1 MKVNWLNRINI
12 LKEAGITAN
21 RKTAA
26 TEGTGNII
34 MALSDCSQREWYQWC
49 FWLDNTDIFQLG
61 QTRLFS
67 PTAASARAIQHWWTP
82 IHEAIAHRFVH
93 APCCYALATQAI
105 ICIETVISRR
115 DRVYFCLKW
124 SLLEDLT
131 HKIGSAELQF
141 FSFMFIN
148 WQSFGKA
155 GCLPWLFKIQFPH
168 WNRNYNLLQR
178 RSQWLTEQGLT
189 NSYKLLHCLQSSFS
203 LKILLVLS
211 QPAPLQ
217 TTTLSYNKG
226 LGRDYFLLVLTPS
239 FIAASPL
246 ACLGFAWSNFAEK
259 NKRLLAVSVLLK
271 LSILEMWYLW

>member
-61 QTRLFS
+61 QARLFS

-141 FSFMFIN
+141 FSFMLR
-148 WQSFGKA
+148 SFGKA
-155 GCLPWLFKIQFPH
+155 GCLLRPFKIPFPH
-168 WNRNYNLLQR
+168 WIRKYDLLQG
-178 RSQWLTEQGLT
+178 RSQWLTEQRLT
-189 NSYKLLHCLQSSFS
+189 NSCKLLDCLQSSFS
-203 LKILLVLS
+203 FKILLVVS

-217 TTTLSYNKG
+217 TTTLCYNKG
-226 LGRDYFLLVLTPS
+226 LRRDFFLLVLTPS
-239 FIAASPL
+239 SRYRGFAARV
-246 ACLGFAWSNFAEK
+246 LGF
-259 NKRLLAVSVLLK
+259 RV
-271 LSILEMWYLW
+271 